1 MKREEREQLLKDTLL
16 YFAPKDRYVTDEEGN
31 MYYREDVTLKAMEL
45 SEQPLP
51 PAEGAEEILNKL
63 LGNPGDSINVN
74 SYQIK
79 PLMVDGKAEWWIVH
93 HGVGSGEPL
102 TQWLNEFATLHAQK
116 LADKMGEEMLR
127 DEKAFTDWYINH
139 VEIESRE
146 EKYNIDN
153 ETTIYS
159 FSDLMDY
166 WNRYLKQRQ
175 P

>member
-1 MKREEREQLLKDTLL
+1 MTREEFIKKYCYEWTERGYEGKPILIEQMKVDLDKLL
-16 YFAPKDRYVTDEEGN
+16 Y
-31 MYYREDVTLKAMEL
+31 
-45 SEQPLP
+45 LP
-51 PAEGAEEILNKL
+51 PAEGAEEIGVYDIANKWAVWVKGNEVAARDSMVTDIYGLLN
-63 LGNPGDSINVN
+63 V
-74 SYQIK
+74 
-79 PLMVDGKAEWWIVH
+79 
-93 HGVGSGEPL
+93 
-102 TQWLNEFATLHAQK
+102 HAQK

-146 EKYNIDN
+146 EKYIIDN

-175 P
+175 PWMTTA